1 MTTRDSDRPV
11 LWSTMLAYRA
21 DWDLFTTWCHAAN
34 HAALPAAP
42 EIVAQFLREM
52 PAAVA
57 TWRRRITAINTIHRE
72 HGYPEPGKDEAVRQL
87 IRTPP
92 TNPPPVVDPA
102 VVAQAIRRLSTSGW
116 TAGMF
121 GRRDALL
128 LTLRYQAGLSLA
140 QLVGLTTDRIQI
152 IDGAVELD
160 LAPGRIAR
168 LETMDDPAVCPPC
181 VWRRWQI
188 ILNAAAGY
196 AAAWKLTELL
206 TTPTDPADDHLC
218 TSDAPEQLVR
228 PVPVFM
234 PIDRWGSLPL
244 PLRPTTTRTAIT
256 LTTGHLAGTIP
267 AHHVQLDSEVEQQT
281 TAFGHEPESVEP
293 VPPRPDYTQ
302 IHQAGLAARAA
313 AVARLRNV
321 DTDLDLLDQAIDEVN
336 QRLEELL
343 G

>member
-1 MTTRDSDRPV
+1 MTTRHSDRTV
-11 LWSTMLAYRA
+11 LWSTTLAYRA

-34 HAALPAAP
+34 HAPLPATADT
-42 EIVAQFLREM
+42 VAQFLREM

-57 TWRRRITAINTIHRE
+57 TWRRRVTAINATHRG
-72 HGYPEPGKDEAVRQL
+72 HGHPEPGKDEAVRQL

-92 TNPPPVVDPA
+92 TNPPPLIDPA
-102 VVAQAIRRLSTSGW
+102 LVAQAIRRLPTAGW
-116 TAGMF
+116 PAGMF

-128 LTLRYQAGLSLA
+128 LTLRYQAGLSLGE
-140 QLVGLTTDRIQI
+140 LVGLTTDRIRI
-152 IDGAVELD
+152 VDGAVEID
-160 LAPGRIAR
+160 LAPGRVVS
-168 LETMDDPAVCPPC
+168 LGSEDDPAVCPSC

-196 AAAWKLTELL
+196 AAAWKLTEIL
-206 TTPTDPADDHLC
+206 TPPPDPNEDHLC
-218 TSDAPEQLVR
+218 TSDAPGRLVR

-244 PLRPTTTRTAIT
+244 PLRPTTTRTAST

-267 AHHVQLDSEVEQQT
+267 PHHVQLDSHVEQQT
-281 TAFGHEPESVEP
+281 TAFGHEPEPVEP

-313 AVARLRNV
+313 AVTQLRNV
-321 DTDLDLLDQAIDEVN
+321 DTDLDLVDQAVDELN
-336 QRLEELL
+336 RRLTELL
-343 G
+343 S